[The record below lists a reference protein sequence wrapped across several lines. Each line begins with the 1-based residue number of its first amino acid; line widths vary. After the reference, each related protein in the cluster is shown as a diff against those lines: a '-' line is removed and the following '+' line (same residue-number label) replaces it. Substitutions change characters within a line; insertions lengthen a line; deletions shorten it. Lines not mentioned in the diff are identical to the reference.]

1 MIFKTVWLNV
11 TNIYKY
17 IGISC
22 KIQDISKSIISTT
35 TKTNVIYESQVQQ
48 IQNQQSFTS
57 QMCIKIASCQLS
69 E

>member
-1 MIFKTVWLNV
+1 MIFKTVWLNI

-17 IGISC
+17 IGIRC

-35 TKTNVIYESQVQQ
+35 TKTNVIYESRVQQ

-57 QMCIKIASCQLS
+57 QMCIKIVSCQLCD
-69 E
+69 

>member
-1 MIFKTVWLNV
+1 MISKTVWLNV
-11 TNIYKY
+11 TNMYKY
-17 IGISC
+17 IGIRC

-35 TKTNVIYESQVQQ
+35 TKTNVIYESRVQQ